1 MTMAA
6 DKQDKVLNFS
16 SEREQSRACSSSAER
31 ENNQGNNF
39 LNVPNKRVQSQACL
53 SSAERAGLRTK
64 GNAPTLRFPE
74 FSGEWKKERLR
85 DKCSFFS
92 GGTPSSTNKTYYD
105 GDIPF
110 IRSGEIASDST
121 ELFLSESGLNNSSAK
136 IVEKGDLLLA
146 LYGATSG
153 QIAIS
158 QIKGAIN
165 QAILCIRSPYDK
177 FFLKSAWEK
186 RVDKILQAYLQGGQ
200 GNLSAE
206 IVKNLSF
213 YFPSSQEQS
222 KIGQLI
228 LLIDKRI
235 DSQIRI
241 IDKLKSLMQG
251 LNNELMDNPKWE
263 KVYVGDF
270 MEFFPTNSLSWEQL
284 NYDNGQV
291 RNLHYGL
298 IHSGLPTLVDCQ
310 KAHLPYIQVD
320 SLPKQYSICKDGDVA
335 LADASED
342 TAEVGKTVELTNIET
357 QTIVCGLHTIHG
369 RDCKDITV
377 NGFKGFAFNS
387 KYFHDQLRR
396 IAQGS
401 KVYSIN
407 TDNVRSCYLY
417 IPTIAEQQKIVGL
430 LRCMQEKIK
439 VAEHGLQLYEAQK
452 QFLLRGLFV

>member
-1 MTMAA
+1 MAA
-6 DKQDKVLNFS
+6 TEMSTNQQINSIVVNAQNDKHFVYYAL
-16 SEREQSRACSSSAER
+16 QSRFPRYLTSVAVQAVPIMSKSSFEKLQ
-31 ENNQGNNF
+31 NY
-39 LNVPNKRVQSQACL
+39 
-53 SSAERAGLRTK
+53 RT
-64 GNAPTLRFPE
+64 TLE
-74 FSGEWKKERLR
+74 
-85 DKCSFFS
+85 
-92 GGTPSSTNKTYYD
+92 
-105 GDIPF
+105 
-110 IRSGEIASDST
+110 
-121 ELFLSESGLNNSSAK
+121 
-136 IVEKGDLLLA
+136 
-146 LYGATSG
+146 
-153 QIAIS
+153 
-158 QIKGAIN
+158 
-165 QAILCIRSPYDK
+165 
-177 FFLKSAWEK
+177 
-186 RVDKILQAYLQGGQ
+186 
-200 GNLSAE
+200 
-206 IVKNLSF
+206 
-213 YFPSSQEQS
+213 EQK
-222 KIGQLI
+222 KIGAL
-228 LLIDKRI
+228 LNLIDERI
-235 DSQIRI
+235 STQISI
-241 IDKLKSLMQG
+241 IDKLKSLMQA

-401 KVYSIN
+401 KVYSIS
-407 TDNVRSCYLY
+407 TDSVRSWYLY
-417 IPTIAEQQKIVGL
+417 IPTSAEQQKIVGL

>member
-1 MTMAA
+1 M
-6 DKQDKVLNFS
+6 
-16 SEREQSRACSSSAER
+16 
-31 ENNQGNNF
+31 
-39 LNVPNKRVQSQACL
+39 
-53 SSAERAGLRTK
+53 
-64 GNAPTLRFPE
+64 RFPE
-74 FSGEWKKERLR
+74 FRGEWKKERLK

-136 IVEKGDLLLA
+136 IVEEGDLLLA

-177 FFLKSAWEK
+177 VFLKSAWEK

-213 YFPSSQEQS
+213 HFPSIQEQS
-222 KIGQLI
+222 KIGHLI
-228 LLIDKRI
+228 LLIDERI
-235 DSQIRI
+235 ATQIRI

-251 LNNELMDNPKWE
+251 LNNELMDNPKWT

-284 NYDNGQV
+284 SYDNGQV

-310 KAHLPYIQVD
+310 KVFLPYIQEHFI
-320 SLPKQYSICKDGDVA
+320 SKQYAICKDGDVA
-335 LADASED
+335 FADASED
-342 TAEVGKTVELTNIET
+342 TIEIGKAVELTNLKNQE
-357 QTIVCGLHTIHG
+357 IVCGLHTIHG
-369 RDCKDITV
+369 RDVKNMTIE
-377 NGFKGFAFNS
+377 GFKGFGFNS
-387 KYFHDQLRR
+387 KYFHNQLRR

-407 TDNVRSCYLY
+407 TDNLKSCYLY
-417 IPTIAEQQKIVGL
+417 IPSTAEQRKIVGL
-430 LRCMQEKIK
+430 LRCMQDKISI
-439 VAEHGLQLYEAQK
+439 AQQELCLYESQK
-452 QFLLRGLFV
+452 RFLLNNLFV